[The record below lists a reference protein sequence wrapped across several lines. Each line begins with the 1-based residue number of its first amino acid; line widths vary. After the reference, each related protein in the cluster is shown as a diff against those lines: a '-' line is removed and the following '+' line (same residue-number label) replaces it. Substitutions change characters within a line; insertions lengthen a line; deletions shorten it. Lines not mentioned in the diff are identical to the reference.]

1 MAKREA
7 AVIRAFDGSLA
18 DAEGLLA
25 VERATFDESPYDARQ
40 VRDMLTA
47 GPQRAWLAVGDGRV
61 VGFVI
66 AFPASGL
73 RGRWWEIDLLAVL
86 PDWQGRGVA
95 TALVRTA
102 ARAGAAVA
110 DRARAVV
117 ADDNQP
123 SLRAFVRAGFRIG
136 AEPAHLLIRRF
147 KGRLPAPEPLP
158 GGFGVR
164 QATTLEEVSRWLG
177 NSDWLSL
184 AAVPDSLGR
193 PFGLRLLLAEE
204 DGQPAGCA
212 ELIEVQTLLYRGL
225 WVESLAAADQRA
237 RQALVQAVLAQA
249 GGGVDEIGALVPLG
263 DRKLQQALRSE
274 GFRSLGVYR
283 PLSADLP
290 PPEREEVERG

>member
-1 MAKREA
+1 MAKEEA
-7 AVIRAFDGSLA
+7 AVIRAFDGCLT

-47 GPQRAWLAVGDGRV
+47 GPQRAWLAVADGRV

-86 PDWQGRGVA
+86 PDWQGRGLA

-147 KGRLPAPEPLP
+147 KGRPPAPEPLP
-158 GGFGVR
+158 GGVR
-164 QATTLEEVSRWLG
+164 QATTLGEVSRWLG

-204 DGQPAGCA
+204 GGQPAGCA

-237 RQALVQAVLAQA
+237 RQALVRAVIAQA
-249 GGGVDEIGALVPLG
+249 GGSVDEIGALVPLG

-283 PLSADLP
+283 PLSADLQS
-290 PPEREEVERG
+290 PEREEEQRG